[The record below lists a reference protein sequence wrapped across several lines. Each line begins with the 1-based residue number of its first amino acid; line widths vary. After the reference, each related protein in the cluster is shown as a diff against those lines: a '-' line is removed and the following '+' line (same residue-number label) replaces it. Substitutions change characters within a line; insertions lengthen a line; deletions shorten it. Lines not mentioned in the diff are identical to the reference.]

1 MAEAA
6 PETLDA
12 QEIGENAGLISI
24 LAIGRHSLGRDL
36 RLKTEDVITAIDGE
50 PITYDVDKFDN
61 FIRDYEDLPALL
73 TIFRDGKLFDIF
85 VSGPLGCSY
94 KYADEPTIL
103 AVNSAMQGREKKSK
117 VSYYQ
122 YEALRNIHRDIR
134 LYSTQYEPMA
144 AILPA
149 FWLLYRRM
157 WEPLGVVVITY
168 AIALFIQPALFV
180 LVYLLLSIYFHKAQT
195 DMVRSHCLYHE
206 YYFWM
211 IFAASSTR
219 EAQQLLRVFDPKC
232 QFEFSHVG
240 PPEKTD
246 SKAAANSSSQ
256 IDSEAQA
263 DIPA

>member
-1 MAEAA
+1 M
-6 PETLDA
+6 PTP
-12 QEIGENAGLISI
+12 NSIS
-24 LAIGRHSLGRDL
+24 SF
-36 RLKTEDVITAIDGE
+36 
-50 PITYDVDKFDN
+50 PISNVG
-61 FIRDYEDLPALL
+61 LPAAGTVQLVKA
-73 TIFRDGKLFDIF
+73 TPIVPEFLFSFSPSFLHSSKDEPF
-85 VSGPLGCSY
+85 S
-94 KYADEPTIL
+94 ADEPTIL

-117 VSYYQ
+117 DSYHQ

-134 LYSTQYEPMA
+134 LYSTRYEPMA
-144 AILPA
+144 TILPA

-168 AIALFIQPALFV
+168 AIALFIQPGLFV
-180 LVYLLLSIYFHKAQT
+180 LVYLLLSVYFHKAQT

-219 EAQQLLRVFDPKC
+219 EAQELLRVFDLKC

-256 IDSEAQA
+256 IDSEARA

>member
-1 MAEAA
+1 MVEAA
-6 PETLDA
+6 PETPDA
-12 QEIGENAGLISI
+12 QEISENAGLISI

-61 FIRDYEDLPALL
+61 LLRDYKDLPALV
-73 TIFRDGKLFDIF
+73 TIFRDGKLFDVF
-85 VSGPLGCSY
+85 VNGPLGCSY
-94 KYADEPTIL
+94 KYSDEPTIM
-103 AVNSAMQGREKKSK
+103 AVNSAMQGKEKKPK
-117 VSYYQ
+117 DSYFQ
-122 YEALRNIHRDIR
+122 YEALRNIHRDIK
-134 LYSTQYEPMA
+134 LYSTRYEPMA
-144 AILPA
+144 TILPT

-168 AIALFIQPALFV
+168 AIALFIQPALFA
-180 LVYLLLSIYFHKAQT
+180 LVYLLLSVYFHKAQT
-195 DMVRSHCLYHE
+195 DMVRSYCLYHE